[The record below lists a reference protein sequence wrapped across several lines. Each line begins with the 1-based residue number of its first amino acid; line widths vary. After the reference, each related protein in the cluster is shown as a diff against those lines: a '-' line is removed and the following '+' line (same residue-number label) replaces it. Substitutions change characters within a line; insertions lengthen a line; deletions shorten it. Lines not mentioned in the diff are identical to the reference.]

1 MSGAFSFGS
10 YYPGSGPLYRL
21 DPRTKLLGGIAFMVI
36 TLAARDFA
44 ALGVLAASVV
54 ALYLVSG
61 VPAGR
66 AARSVAPLLAIV
78 AVVSVLNL
86 FTGQGGAVLVRLG
99 PLAISEGGVRLFAFT
114 GLRTLLMMCAMSL
127 VTLTT
132 LTLDLTSAVER
143 LLAPLGRFGFPAHEV
158 GMMLGIALRF
168 MPQLAAELQTTYRAQ
183 VSRGARAAAGLLGA
197 VRMLSSVSVPLFASI
212 FRHAETLSQAMDA
225 RCYHGEQGRTRMH
238 PLRFGAR
245 DAVAAALLVALAA
258 AVVLAGLLP

>member
-36 TLAARDFA
+36 ALAAR
-44 ALGVLAASVV
+44 GVLAASVV

-183 VSRGARAAAGLLGA
+183 VSRGARAAAGPLGA

-245 DAVAAALLVALAA
+245 DAVAAALLVALAV